1 MVRGTLVQPEK
12 KNYGRLSRRSI
23 DFLQEKR
30 QEEAEILAN
39 EIKDGCEKCT
49 RKCSEYIYQIL
60 KTRKFIFSIGAKENS
75 KYAPIPCKNPT
86 EKIAKLTNDVAVN
99 RQNDRNDFH
108 VINPRITLLKAST
121 GCALKNGIV
130 PGNRPPAVLSR

>member
-39 EIKDGCEKCT
+39 EIKDGCKSVLENVP
-49 RKCSEYIYQIL
+49 SI
-60 KTRKFIFSIGAKENS
+60 FIRFFQSV
-75 KYAPIPCKNPT
+75 PR
-86 EKIAKLTNDVAVN
+86 KIANMHL
-99 RQNDRNDFH
+99 FH
-108 VINPRITLLKAST
+108 VKIQQKKSLN
-121 GCALKNGIV
+121 
-130 PGNRPPAVLSR
+130 